1 MHGGLFT
8 KSAVLFVIPTFY
20 KNKRDKNIK
29 GAGQVRDERLL
40 GRFFAW
46 KNRSKFPEKK
56 RRFLRIGLI
65 KNAKIFKLYCIY

>member
-1 MHGGLFT
+1 MHGGIFT

-46 KNRSKFPEKK
+46 KKPF
-56 RRFLRIGLI
+56 
-65 KNAKIFKLYCIY
+65 KIS